1 LSKLCICGI
10 LAQDQNFIPYLRS
23 WVSSFVYSCPLL
35 IQLLLT
41 AGLGWAVLQSCLQ
54 LEVDDKAVLI
64 TGKADTVIVSKF
76 CH

>member
-1 LSKLCICGI
+1 
-10 LAQDQNFIPYLRS
+10 
-23 WVSSFVYSCPLL
+23 VSSFVCSCPLL

-41 AGLGWAVLQSCLQ
+41 AGLGWAVLQSSLQ

-64 TGKADTVIVSKF
+64 TGKADTVFVAKF